1 MASDWGL
8 IREFEVTELMANRL
22 PGLAEAQVDG
32 ELVALHIENGTYYS
46 FNETAARIWALLER
60 PKSVAELCAALA
72 AEFEV
77 DEDACR
83 EEIILLLKDLETDG
97 LVDLVPAD
105 PAPA

>member
-1 MASDWGL
+1 M
-8 IREFEVTELMANRL
+8 VTEFMARRL

-46 FNETAARIWALLER
+46 FNETAARIWALLDR
-60 PKSVAELCAALA
+60 PKNIGDLCAALA

-77 DEDACR
+77 DASACR
-83 EEIILLLKDLETDG
+83 EEVMFLLKDLQTDG